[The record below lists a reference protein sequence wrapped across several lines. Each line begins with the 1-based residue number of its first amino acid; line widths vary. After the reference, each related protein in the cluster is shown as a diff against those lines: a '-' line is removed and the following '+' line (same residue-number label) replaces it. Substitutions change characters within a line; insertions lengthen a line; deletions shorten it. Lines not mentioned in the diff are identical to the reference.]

1 METVHRESTIDEM
14 IVEIFTSDPKG
25 VNTIQLQ
32 TDGLELKDLF
42 SMMLEIFTKGMKILF
57 GNNEGRVDLESL
69 TIEQFMEVKQRFRSF
84 GIEIFYQIKPYCS
97 PGDITDVFDEEIDED
112 NLPDLGKAE
121 EDNVNSRNLD
131 TLPESA
137 EDKLSDYFY
146 TIHCSNAD
154 YKIWFDFVQIN

>member
-57 GNNEGRVDLESL
+57 GNN
-69 TIEQFMEVKQRFRSF
+69 
-84 GIEIFYQIKPYCS
+84 
-97 PGDITDVFDEEIDED
+97 
-112 NLPDLGKAE
+112 
-121 EDNVNSRNLD
+121 
-131 TLPESA
+131 
-137 EDKLSDYFY
+137 
-146 TIHCSNAD
+146 
-154 YKIWFDFVQIN
+154 